1 MIIGKF
7 AKVIE
12 SSNKNLIGIEGTI
25 VDETQNTILVE
36 QPKGFKTLPK
46 TQVVLKIDG
55 KIIDC
60 RQLLGKIEDRI
71 KK

>member
-12 SSNKNLIGIEGTI
+12 SSNKNLIGIEGRI
-25 VDETQNTILVE
+25 VDETKNTIVVE

-46 TQVVLKIDG
+46 TQVLISIDG
-55 KIIDC
+55 KTIDG
-60 RQLLGKIEDRI
+60 RGLLGKIEERL
-71 KK
+71 K